1 MNHRKRR
8 AREASALTLLTAAAL
23 TAALLSAPE
32 SGAAQSADGTAGM
45 ARTLAKARTVTLVTG
60 DRVTLD
66 ATGQVT
72 GVRPAKG
79 REGTTFR
86 IARNADRTY
95 VVPRDAER
103 LLANGT
109 ADRRLFDVTQLVEW
123 GYDDA
128 ARPDLPL
135 IVTYAEGR
143 TLAPSALSAAGARVS
158 RDLPS
163 VNGDALKARKSEGAE
178 LWETLTGSGGT
189 ARARSAAADRVEKI
203 WLDGKVEAAL
213 DRSTAQIGAPE
224 AWAAGYDGT
233 GVKVAVLDTGVDGT
247 HPDLKGRIDAA
258 KNFSEAAD
266 TVDRVGHGT
275 HVASTVAGSG
285 AHSGGKYKGVAPGAR
300 LISGKVLD
308 DSGDGEE
315 SGVIAGAQWA
325 VAQGAKVIN
334 LSLGGP
340 DSPGDDPL
348 EQAVDE
354 LSASSGALFVI
365 AAGNEGPAAGT
376 VGSPGSAAAALTVGA
391 VDRTDAMAEFS
402 SRGPTADG
410 SLKPDLTAPGVDI
423 VAAKAAEGTEG
434 APAAD
439 GYVSM
444 SGTSMATPHVAGAA
458 AILAQRH
465 PDWTGERIKA
475 ALTASAEPTPGVSAF
490 AQGTGRTDLT
500 RALDQQLT
508 TTPSALGFPAQ
519 QWPHTDDQPA
529 TKAVTYRNDGDRP
542 LTLDLT
548 TEAYGEDG
556 KPAAEGMFEVSPK
569 QLTVPAGATATAQ
582 VTADSGA
589 GTADGH
595 FGGALTATDGAG
607 TTVRTGI
614 GVQREVES
622 YDLTVKHLDLKGKPA
637 IRSETGVQGLDNQ
650 IWQDYSDDR
659 DGEFTIRLPKGR
671 YSLEG
676 RIDTGVNP
684 GAESG
689 ELALLL
695 NPKFSLT
702 RDTTLVMDARKAKP
716 IRITVPDSR
725 AKHTDATLNY
735 GFDIDQNLSTS
746 TYLMGSFGRLR
757 VGQFGARLPAGEAF
771 AQYNGTWTHGTTHY
785 RPVWNRTGDLSGF
798 TANVKRA
805 QLAKVT
811 IPVGTPVKGKSAGLV
826 AAPLTPGG
834 SSFDFFPDTDPSLP
848 ATFTD
853 YVLPG
858 VKWRYGVTQN
868 GGKDADGEPVWD
880 AGQWTAKPR
889 SYSAGKQY
897 TERFNTGVFG
907 PHFTGPLTNGE
918 DRPGAVRVGDTLL
931 AYLPLFS
938 DGAGHVGDSRY
949 SRARSTLYADGTRV
963 FDLNT
968 PLNGDRYELPAA
980 KHRFRLTTDVSRP
993 TSLSPVSTRVTAEW
1007 TFTSAHVTGVG
1018 QRLPLS
1024 VVRFT
1029 PRLSMA
1035 STAKAGTRFSV
1046 SFTVEGA
1053 ATARTARK
1061 PAFSVSYDDGR
1072 TWHPAKVAD
1081 GKRLDLRH
1089 PAKAGTVSL
1098 RVTLTDADGNTLK
1111 QTIHRAYR
1119 TIK

>member
-8 AREASALTLLTAAAL
+8 ASEASALAALVVAAL
-23 TAALLSAPE
+23 TSALLGAPE
-32 SGAAQSADGTAGM
+32 SGAAQFDSGTAGT
-45 ARTLAKARTVTLVTG
+45 ARALGKARTVTLVTG

-66 ATGQVT
+66 ATGHVT
-72 GVRPAKG
+72 GVRAGKG

-86 IARNADRTY
+86 IARSADGTY

-135 IVTYAEGR
+135 IVTYAKGR
-143 TLAPSALSAAGARVS
+143 TLAPSALSAAGARVG

-163 VNGDALKARKSEGAE
+163 VNGDALKARKSEGAD

-189 ARARSAAADRVEKI
+189 ARERSAAADRVEKI

-213 DRSTAQIGAPE
+213 DRSTAQIGAPG
-224 AWAAGYDGT
+224 ARAAGYDGT

-258 KNFSEAAD
+258 KNFSAAAD

-308 DSGDGEE
+308 DGGSGEE
-315 SGVIAGAQWA
+315 SAVIAGAQWA
-325 VAQGAKVIN
+325 VAQGAEVVN

-340 DSPGDDPL
+340 DSPGDDPV
-348 EQAVDE
+348 EQAVNE

-365 AAGNEGPAAGT
+365 AAGNEGPSAGT

-391 VDRTDAMAEFS
+391 VDRADAMAEFS

-434 APAAD
+434 DPAAD

-465 PDWTGERIKA
+465 PDWTGERLKA
-475 ALTASAEPTPGVSAF
+475 ALTASAKPTFGVSAF

-500 RALDQQLT
+500 RALGQQLT
-508 TTPSALGFPAQ
+508 TSPATLGFPTQ
-519 QWPHTDDQPA
+519 QWPHTDDQPV
-529 TKAVTYRNDGDRP
+529 TKTVTYRNDGDRP
-542 LTLDLT
+542 RTLDLA
-548 TEAYGEDG
+548 TEVYGEDG

-569 QLTVPAGATATAQ
+569 RLTVPAGGTATAQ
-582 VTADSGA
+582 VTADGGA
-589 GTADGH
+589 GTADGA
-595 FGGALTATDGAG
+595 FGGSVIATDGAG
-607 TTVRTGI
+607 ITVRTGV
-614 GVQREVES
+614 GVQREAES
-622 YDLTVKHLDLKGKPA
+622 YDLTVRHLDLKGKPA
-637 IRSETGVQGLDNQ
+637 GRSETGVQGLDNE
-650 IWQDYSDDR
+650 IWNDYSDDT
-659 DGEFTIRLPKGR
+659 DGEFTVRLPRGR

-676 RIDTGVNP
+676 RIETGATP
-684 GAESG
+684 DAGG
-689 ELALLL
+689 LALLL

-702 RDTTLVMDARKAKP
+702 RDTTVVMDARKAEP
-716 IRITVPDSR
+716 VRITVPDAK

-735 GFDIDQNLSTS
+735 GFDIDGNQSVT
-746 TYLMGSFGRLR
+746 TYEVGSFGKLR
-757 VGQFGARLPAGEAF
+757 VGQLGARLPAREAF
-771 AQYNGTWTHGTTHY
+771 AQYNGTWTRGSTSY
-785 RPVWNRTGDLSGF
+785 RPAMNRTGDLAGF
-798 TANVKRA
+798 TANLKRS
-805 QLAKVT
+805 QFAKVT
-811 IPVGTPVKGKSAGLV
+811 IPVGEPAKDKEGSLV

-834 SSFDFFPDTDPSLP
+834 GFWADFNPTEFSLP
-848 ATFTD
+848 ATLTD

-858 VKWRYGVTQN
+858 VRWQYSVWQTSGT
-868 GGKDADGEPVWD
+868 DADGETVHD
-880 AGQWTAKPR
+880 AGQWTVNPR
-889 SYSAGKQY
+889 AYSAGKQY

-907 PHFTGPLTNGE
+907 PHLTGPLTGNE
-918 DRPGAVRVGDTLL
+918 DRPGAVRVGDTLT

-949 SRARSTLYADGTRV
+949 SKARSTLYAGGTKI
-963 FDLNT
+963 FAANTDLA
-968 PLNGDRYELPAA
+968 GVSYELPAA
-980 KHRFRLTTDVSRP
+980 KRTYRLTTDVSRP
-993 TSLSPVSTRVTAEW
+993 ASLSSVSTRVTAEW
-1007 TFTSAHVTGVG
+1007 TFTSAHVTGAER
-1018 QRLPLS
+1018 RLPLS

-1029 PRLSMA
+1029 PRLSTE

-1046 SFTVEGA
+1046 PFTVEGA

-1061 PAFSVSYDDGR
+1061 LAFSVSYDDGR
-1072 TWHPAKVAD
+1072 TWHPAKAVD

-1098 RVTLTDADGNTLK
+1098 RVTLTDAAGNTLK

-1119 TIK
+1119 AVK

>member
-1 MNHRKRR
+1 M
-8 AREASALTLLTAAAL
+8 LVAAAL
-23 TAALLSAPE
+23 TAALLGAPE
-32 SGAAQSADGTAGM
+32 SGAAQSAGGMPGTAG
-45 ARTLAKARTVTLVTG
+45 ALGKTRTVTLVTG

-72 GVRPAKG
+72 GVLPGKG
-79 REGTTFR
+79 REGTAFR
-86 IARNADRTY
+86 IARSADRTY

-109 ADRRLFDVTQLVEW
+109 ADRRLFDVTQLVKW

-135 IVTYAEGR
+135 IVTYAKGR
-143 TLAPSALSAAGARVS
+143 TLAPSTLSAAGARVS

-163 VNGDALKARKSEGAE
+163 VNGDALKARKSEGAD

-189 ARARSAAADRVEKI
+189 ARERSAAADRVEKI

-213 DRSTAQIGAPE
+213 DRSTAQVGAPE

-285 AHSGGKYKGVAPGAR
+285 AHSGGKHKGVAPGAR

-308 DSGDGEE
+308 DGGYGEE

-325 VAQGAKVIN
+325 VAQGAEVVN

-365 AAGNEGPAAGT
+365 AAGNDGPAAGT

-391 VDRTDAMAEFS
+391 VDRTDAMADFS

-434 APAAD
+434 DPAAD

-475 ALTASAEPTPGVSAF
+475 ALTASAKPTAGVSAF

-508 TTPSALGFPAQ
+508 TNPATLGFPAQ

-529 TKAVTYRNDGDRP
+529 TKTVTYRNDGDRP
-542 LTLDLT
+542 LTLDLS

-569 QLTVPAGATATAQ
+569 QVTVPAGATATAQ

-589 GTADGH
+589 STADGS

-614 GVQREVES
+614 GVHREVES
-622 YDLTVKHLDLKGKPA
+622 YDLTVKHLDLQGKPA
-637 IRSETGVQGLDNQ
+637 RRSETGVQGLDNQ
-650 IWQDYSDDR
+650 IWNDYADDT
-659 DGEFTIRLPKGR
+659 DGEFTVRLPKGR

-676 RIDTGVNP
+676 RIDTGATP
-684 GAESG
+684 GAGS
-689 ELALLL
+689 LALLL

-716 IRITVPDSR
+716 VRITVPDSR
-725 AKHTDATLNY
+725 AKHTDATFNF
-735 GFDIDQNLSTS
+735 GFDIDGNRSVS
-746 TYLMGSFGRLR
+746 SYMGSFAKLR
-757 VGQFGARLPAGEAF
+757 VGQFGARLPASEAF
-771 AQYNGTWTHGTTHY
+771 AQYNGTWTHGSTSY
-785 RPVWNRTGDLSGF
+785 RPAVNRTGDLSGF
-798 TANVKRA
+798 TANLKRA
-805 QLAKVT
+805 QFAKVT
-811 IPVGTPVKGKSAGLV
+811 IAAGETAKGKTGALV
-826 AAPLTPGG
+826 AAPILPGG
-834 SSFDFFPDTDPSLP
+834 FWADFYPNEFSLP
-848 ATFTD
+848 ATLTG

-858 VKWRYGVTQN
+858 VKWRYSVSQDGA
-868 GGKDADGEPVWD
+868 KDAEGDPVWD
-880 AGQWTAKPR
+880 AAQWTAQPR

-907 PHFTGPLTNGE
+907 PHLTGPLTGGE
-918 DRPGAVRVGDTLL
+918 DRPGAVRVGDTFL

-949 SRARSTLYADGTRV
+949 SEAKSTLYAGGTKV
-963 FDLNT
+963 FAVDTDLA
-968 PLNGDRYELPAA
+968 GVSYELPAA
-980 KHRFRLTTDVSRP
+980 KRTYRLTTDVSRP
-993 TSLSPVSTRVTAEW
+993 TTLSSVSTRVTAEW

-1029 PRLSMA
+1029 PRLSTE

-1046 SFTVEGA
+1046 PFTVEGA

-1061 PAFSVSYDDGR
+1061 LAFSVSYDDGR
-1072 TWHPAKVAD
+1072 TWHPAKAVD

-1089 PAKAGTVSL
+1089 PAKAGAVSL
-1098 RVTLTDADGNTLK
+1098 RVTLTDAAGNTLK

-1119 TIK
+1119 TVK

>member
-1 MNHRKRR
+1 LNHRKRR
-8 AREASALTLLTAAAL
+8 ASEASALALLTAAAL
-23 TAALLSAPE
+23 TATLLSAPGSQAAPTD
-32 SGAAQSADGTAGM
+32 SGAADAPGA
-45 ARTLAKARTVTLVTG
+45 ARTVTLVTG

-66 ATGQVT
+66 AAGQVT
-72 GVRPAKG
+72 GVRAAKG
-79 REGTTFR
+79 REGTAFR
-86 IARNADRTY
+86 IARDADRTF
-95 VVPRDAER
+95 VVPRDAEP

-109 ADRRLFDVTQLVEW
+109 VDRRLFDVTQLVTW

-135 IVTYAEGR
+135 IVTYAKGR

-163 VNGDALKARKSEGAE
+163 VDGDALKARKSEGAE
-178 LWETLTGSGGT
+178 LWQTLTGSGGT
-189 ARARSAAADRVEKI
+189 ARERSAAGRVERI

-213 DRSTAQIGAPE
+213 DRSTAQIGAPA
-224 AWAAGYDGT
+224 AWAAGYDGK

-247 HPDLKGRIDAA
+247 HPDLRGRVDAA
-258 KNFSEAAD
+258 KNFSGAAD

-300 LISGKVLD
+300 LLSGKVLD

-325 VAQGAKVIN
+325 VAQGAKVVN

-348 EQAVDE
+348 EQAVNA

-391 VDRTDAMAEFS
+391 VDRTDAMADFS

-410 SLKPDLTAPGVDI
+410 ALKPDLTAPGVDI

-434 APAAD
+434 DPAAD

-458 AILAQRH
+458 AILVQRH

-475 ALTASAEPTPGVSAF
+475 ALTASAKPTPGVSAF
-490 AQGTGRTDLT
+490 AQGTGRTDVA
-500 RALDQQLT
+500 RALDQRLT
-508 TTPSALGFPAQ
+508 TTPATLGFPAQ
-519 QWPHTDDQPA
+519 QWPHTDDRPA
-529 TKAVTYRNDGDRP
+529 TKTVTYRNDGDRP

-548 TEAYGEDG
+548 AEAYGADG

-569 QLTVPAGATATAQ
+569 RLTVPAGGTATAQ
-582 VTADSGA
+582 VTADSRA
-589 GTADGH
+589 GTADGS
-595 FGGALTATDGAG
+595 FGGAVTATDGAG
-607 TTVRTGI
+607 TSVRTGI
-614 GVQREVES
+614 GVHREVES
-622 YDLTVKHLDLKGKPA
+622 YELTVKHLDLGGRRA
-637 IRSETGVQGLDNQ
+637 VRSQTGVQGLDND

-659 DGEFTIRLPKGR
+659 DGEFTVRLPRGR

-676 RIDTGVNP
+676 RIDTGANP
-684 GAESG
+684 DSG
-689 ELALLL
+689 GLALLL

-716 IRITVPDSR
+716 IRITVPDSH

-735 GFDIDQNLSTS
+735 GFDIGGNHSIT
-746 TYLMGSFGRLR
+746 TYDMGSFGKLR

-798 TANVKRA
+798 TANLKRG
-805 QLAKVT
+805 QFAKIALT
-811 IPVGTPVKGKSAGLV
+811 AGTPVKGKSATLV
-826 AAPLTPGG
+826 AAPITPLG
-834 SSFDFFPDTDPSLP
+834 SWFDFYPDTRPLP
-848 ATFTD
+848 GTFTD

-858 VKWRYGVTQN
+858 VKWRYDVSQK
-868 GGKDADGEPVWD
+868 GGRDADGDPVWD
-880 AGQWTAKPR
+880 AGQWIAEPR
-889 SYSAGKQY
+889 SYSAGRQY

-907 PHFTGPLTNGE
+907 PHLTGPLTQGK
-918 DRPGAVRVGDTLL
+918 DRPGAVRFGDTLL

-949 SRARSTLYADGTRV
+949 SRARSTLYAGREKV
-963 FDLNT
+963 FATDTDLA
-968 PLNGDRYELPAA
+968 GVSYQLPAA
-980 KHRFRLTTDVSRP
+980 ERAFRLTTDVSRP
-993 TSLSPVSTRVTAEW
+993 ATLSPVSNRITAEW
-1007 TFTSAHVTGVG
+1007 TFTSGHVTGVG

-1029 PRLSMA
+1029 PRLSA
-1035 STAKAGTRFSV
+1035 ATTAKAGTRFPV
-1046 SFTVEGA
+1046 PFTVEGA
-1053 ATARTARK
+1053 ATARTVRK
-1061 PAFSVSYDDGR
+1061 LAFSVSYDDGR
-1072 TWHPAKVAD
+1072 SWHPARAVD

-1089 PAKAGTVSL
+1089 PDRPGFVSL
-1098 RVTLTDADGNTLK
+1098 RVTLTDKAGNTLK

-1119 TIK
+1119 TT

>member
-8 AREASALTLLTAAAL
+8 ASEASALAALVAAAL
-23 TAALLSAPE
+23 TAALLGAPE
-32 SGAAQSADGTAGM
+32 SGAAQSAGGTAGT
-45 ARTLAKARTVTLVTG
+45 AGALGKARTVTLVTG

-72 GVRPAKG
+72 GVRPGKG
-79 REGTTFR
+79 REGTAFR
-86 IARNADRTY
+86 IARSADRTY

-109 ADRRLFDVTQLVEW
+109 ADRRLFDVTQLVKW

-135 IVTYAEGR
+135 IVTYAKGR
-143 TLAPSALSAAGARVS
+143 TLAPSTLSAAGARVS

-163 VNGDALKARKSEGAE
+163 VNGDALKARKSEGAD

-189 ARARSAAADRVEKI
+189 ARERSAAADRVEKI

-308 DSGDGEE
+308 DEGVGEE

-325 VAQGAKVIN
+325 VAQGAEVVN

-365 AAGNEGPAAGT
+365 AAGNDGPAAGT

-391 VDRTDAMAEFS
+391 VDRTDAMADFS

-434 APAAD
+434 DPAAD

-475 ALTASAEPTPGVSAF
+475 ALTASAKPTAGVSAF

-500 RALDQQLT
+500 RALGQQLT
-508 TTPSALGFPAQ
+508 TNPATLGFPAQ

-529 TKAVTYRNDGDRP
+529 TKTVTYRNDGDRP
-542 LTLDLT
+542 LTLDLS

-589 GTADGH
+589 GTADGS

-614 GVQREVES
+614 GVHREVES
-622 YDLTVKHLDLKGKPA
+622 YDLTVKHLDLQGKPA
-637 IRSETGVQGLDNQ
+637 RRSETGVQGLDNEIGQ
-650 IWQDYSDDR
+650 AYSDDT
-659 DGEFTIRLPKGR
+659 DGEFTVRLPKGR

-676 RIDTGVNP
+676 RIDTGATPDADSN
-684 GAESG
+684 

-702 RDTTLVMDARKAKP
+702 RDTTLVMDAREAKP
-716 IRITVPDSR
+716 VRITVPDSR

-735 GFDIDQNLSTS
+735 GFDLGGDRYTS
-746 TYLMGSFGRLR
+746 TYTMGDFGRLR

-771 AQYNGTWTHGTTHY
+771 AQYNGTWTHGSTHY
-785 RPVWNRTGDLSGF
+785 RPTWNRTGDLSGF
-798 TANVKRA
+798 TANLKRG
-805 QLAKVT
+805 QFAKVT
-811 IPVGTPVKGKSAGLV
+811 FAAGAPARGKTATFV
-826 AAPLTPGG
+826 AAPMTPVG
-834 SSFDFFPDTDPSLP
+834 SSVDLNPDTRSLP
-848 ATFTD
+848 GAFTE

-858 VKWRYGVTQN
+858 LRWRYSVAQV
-868 GGKDADGEPVWD
+868 GGKDADGEPVWE
-880 AGQWTAKPR
+880 ARQWVAKPR
-889 SYSAGKQY
+889 SYSAGRQY

-907 PHFTGPLTNGE
+907 PHLTGPLTDGA
-918 DRPGAVRVGDTLL
+918 DRPGAVRVGDTFL

-938 DGAGHVGDSRY
+938 DGAGHIGDSPY
-949 SRARSTLYADGTRV
+949 SRARSTLYAGGTRV
-963 FDLNT
+963 FAVDT
-968 PLNGDRYELPAA
+968 PLTGVSYELPAA
-980 KHRFRLTTDVSRP
+980 KRSFRLTTDVSRP
-993 TSLSPVSTRVTAEW
+993 TTLSSVSTRVTAEW
-1007 TFTSAHVTGVG
+1007 TFTSAHVTGVE

-1029 PRLSMA
+1029 PRLSTE

-1046 SFTVEGA
+1046 PFTVEGA

-1061 PAFSVSYDDGR
+1061 LAFSVSYDDGR
-1072 TWHPAKVAD
+1072 TWHPAKAVD

-1089 PAKAGTVSL
+1089 PAKAGAVSL
-1098 RVTLTDADGNTLK
+1098 RVTLTDAAGNTLK

-1119 TIK
+1119 TVK

>member
-8 AREASALTLLTAAAL
+8 AGEASALAVLAAAAL
-23 TAALLSAPE
+23 TAALLAAPE
-32 SGAAQSADGTAGM
+32 SGAAQSDSGTAGM
-45 ARTLAKARTVTLVTG
+45 AGVTGKARTVTLVTG

-72 GVRPAKG
+72 GVRPGKG
-79 REGTTFR
+79 REGTAFR
-86 IARNADRTY
+86 IARDADRTY
-95 VVPRDAER
+95 VVPRDAEG

-135 IVTYAEGR
+135 IVTYAKGR

-213 DRSTAQIGAPE
+213 DKSTAQIGAPE
-224 AWAAGYDGT
+224 AWAAGYDGK
-233 GVKVAVLDTGVDGT
+233 GVKVAVLDTGVDDT
-247 HPDLKGRIDAA
+247 HPDLKDRVDAA

-308 DSGDGEE
+308 DSGSGEE
-315 SGVIAGAQWA
+315 SGLIAGAQWA

-365 AAGNEGPAAGT
+365 AAGNEGPDAGT

-391 VDRTDAMAEFS
+391 VDRTDAMADFS

-434 APAAD
+434 DPAAD

-475 ALTASAEPTPGVSAF
+475 ALTASAKPTAGVSAF
-490 AQGTGRTDLT
+490 AQGTGRTDIP
-500 RALDQQLT
+500 RALDQELT
-508 TTPSALGFPAQ
+508 TSPATLGFPAQ
-519 QWPHTDDQPA
+519 QWPHTDDQPVA
-529 TKAVTYRNDGDRP
+529 KTVTYRNDGDRP
-542 LTLDLT
+542 LTLDLA

-589 GTADGH
+589 GTADGS
-595 FGGALTATDGAG
+595 FGGAVTATDGAG

-614 GVQREVES
+614 GVHREVES
-622 YDLTVKHLDLKGKPA
+622 YDLTVRHLDLKGKPA
-637 IRSETGVQGLDNQ
+637 ARSQTGVQGLDNQ

-676 RIDTGVNP
+676 RIDTGATP
-684 GAESG
+684 DAGSG

-725 AKHTDATLNY
+725 AKHTDGTFNY
-735 GFDIDQNLSTS
+735 GFDIDGNQSIS
-746 TYLMGSFGRLR
+746 TYMGSFGSLR

-771 AQYNGTWTHGTTHY
+771 AQYNGTWTHGSTSY

-798 TANVKRA
+798 TADPKRA
-805 QLAKVT
+805 QFAKVT
-811 IPVGTPVKGKSAGLV
+811 IPVGTPAKGKSAALT

-834 SSFDFFPDTDPSLP
+834 SWFDFYQESRSLP
-848 ATFTD
+848 GGYTD

-858 VKWRYGVTQN
+858 VKWRYSVSQE
-868 GGKDADGEPVWD
+868 GGKDAEGEPVWD

-907 PHFTGPLTNGE
+907 PHLTGPLTDGE

-938 DGAGHVGDSRY
+938 DGAGHVGESRY
-949 SRARSTLYADGTRV
+949 SRARSTLYAGGTRV
-963 FDLNT
+963 FAVDT
-968 PLNGDRYELPAA
+968 PLTGSYELPAA
-980 KHRFRLTTDVSRP
+980 KRSFRLTTDVSRP
-993 TSLSPVSTRVTAEW
+993 TTLSSVSTRVTAEW
-1007 TFTSAHVTGVG
+1007 TFTSGHVAGVG

-1029 PRLSMA
+1029 PRLSTE

-1046 SFTVEGA
+1046 PFTVEGA

-1061 PAFSVSYDDGR
+1061 LAFSVSYDDGR
-1072 TWHPAKVAD
+1072 TWHPAKAVD

-1098 RVTLTDADGNTLK
+1098 RVTLTDAAGNTLK
-1111 QTIHRAYR
+1111 QTVHRAYR
-1119 TIK
+1119 TVK

>member
-8 AREASALTLLTAAAL
+8 TGEASALALFTVTAL
-23 TAALLSAPE
+23 TVTLIGAPGSEAAPTDS
-32 SGAAQSADGTAGM
+32 GTAG
-45 ARTLAKARTVTLVTG
+45 ATGKAKTVTLVTG

-72 GVRPAKG
+72 GVRAGKG
-79 REGTTFR
+79 REGVTFR
-86 IARNADRTY
+86 IARNGDRTY

-135 IVTYAEGR
+135 IVTYAKGR
-143 TLAPSALSAAGARVS
+143 ALAPSSLSAAGARVS
-158 RDLPS
+158 RNLPS
-163 VNGDALKARKSEGAE
+163 VDGDALKARKSEGAA
-178 LWETLTGSGGT
+178 LWETLTGSGGS

-213 DRSTAQIGAPE
+213 DTSTAQIGAPE
-224 AWAAGYDGT
+224 AWAAGYDGK

-247 HPDLKGRIDAA
+247 HPDLRGRIDAA

-308 DSGDGEE
+308 DSGSGEE
-315 SGVIAGAQWA
+315 SGIIAGAQWA

-348 EQAVDE
+348 EQAVNE

-423 VAAKAAEGTEG
+423 VAAKAAEGTDG
-434 APAAD
+434 DPAAD

-475 ALTASAEPTPGVSAF
+475 ALTASAKPTAGVSAF
-490 AQGTGRTDLT
+490 AQGTGRTDIP

-508 TTPSALGFPAQ
+508 TTPATVGFPAQ
-519 QWPHTDDQPA
+519 QWPHTDDRPV
-529 TKAVTYRNDGDRP
+529 TKTVTYRNDGDRP

-556 KPAAEGMFEVSPK
+556 KPAAEGMFEVSAK
-569 QLTVPAGATATAQ
+569 QLTVPAGGTATAQ
-582 VTADSGA
+582 VTGDSSA
-589 GTADGH
+589 GTADGS
-595 FGGALTATDGAG
+595 FGGALVATDGAG

-614 GVQREVES
+614 GVHREIES
-622 YDLTVKHLDLKGKPA
+622 YNLTVKHLDLRGKPA
-637 IRSETGVQGLDNQ
+637 GRSETGVQGLDNN
-650 IWQDYSDDR
+650 IWQDYSDDT
-659 DGEFTIRLPKGR
+659 DGEFTVRLPRGR

-676 RIDTGVNP
+676 RIDTGGDP
-684 GAESG
+684 DAG

-695 NPKFSLT
+695 NPKFALT
-702 RDTTLVMDARKAKP
+702 RDTTLVMDARRAKP
-716 IRITVPDSR
+716 VRITVPDSAAR
-725 AKHTDATLNY
+725 RTDATLNV
-735 GFDIDQNLSTS
+735 GIDIGTTRSVS
-746 TYLMGSFGRLR
+746 TYDMGTFRDLR
-757 VGQFGARLPAGEAF
+757 VGQLGGRVPASEAF
-771 AQYNGTWTHGTTHY
+771 AQYNGTWTHGATHY
-785 RPVWNRTGDLSGF
+785 RPAWNRTGDLSGF
-798 TANVKRA
+798 TANLKRERF
-805 QLAKVT
+805 AKVT
-811 IPVGTPVKGKSAGLV
+811 IAAGTPVKGKTATLV
-826 AAPLTPGG
+826 AAPITPGDG
-834 SSFDFFPDTDPSLP
+834 FWLDFNPDSRSLP
-848 ATFTD
+848 GAFTD

-858 VKWRYGVTQN
+858 VKWRYSVSQY
-868 GGKDADGEPVWD
+868 GGKDADGEPMWD
-880 AGQWTAKPR
+880 ASQWTAEPR

-897 TERFNTGVFG
+897 NLRFNTGVFG
-907 PHFTGPLTNGE
+907 PHLTGPLTNGK
-918 DRPGAVRVGDTLL
+918 DRPGAVRFGDTLM

-949 SRARSTLYADGTRV
+949 SHARSTLYAGGEKIFAENT
-963 FDLNT
+963 DLA
-968 PLNGDRYELPAA
+968 GVSSELPAA
-980 KHRFRLTTDVSRP
+980 KRAFRLTTDVSRP
-993 TSLSPVSTRVTAEW
+993 SSLSPVSTRVTAEW

-1029 PRLSMA
+1029 PRLSTA

-1046 SFTVEGA
+1046 PFTVEGA

-1061 PAFSVSYDDGR
+1061 LAFSVSYDDGR
-1072 TWHPAKVAD
+1072 TWHPAKAIA
-1081 GKRLDLRH
+1081 GKRVDLH
-1089 PAKAGTVSL
+1089 QPAKAGTVSL
-1098 RVTLTDADGNTLK
+1098 RVSLTDASGNTLK
-1111 QTIHRAYR
+1111 QTIYRAYR
-1119 TIK
+1119 TVK

>member
-1 MNHRKRR
+1 MNHRKNRKRR
-8 AREASALTLLTAAAL
+8 ASEASALALLTAAAL
-23 TAALLSAPE
+23 TTTLLSAPGSQAAPTD
-32 SGAAQSADGTAGM
+32 SGAADAPGA
-45 ARTLAKARTVTLVTG
+45 ARTVTLVTG

-66 ATGQVT
+66 AAGQVT
-72 GVRPAKG
+72 GVRAAKG
-79 REGTTFR
+79 REGTAFR
-86 IARNADRTY
+86 IARDADRTF
-95 VVPRDAER
+95 VVPRDAEP
-103 LLANGT
+103 LVANGT
-109 ADRRLFDVTQLVEW
+109 VDRRLFDVTQLVTW

-135 IVTYAEGR
+135 IVTYAKGR
-143 TLAPSALSAAGARVS
+143 TLTRSALSAAGARVS

-163 VNGDALKARKSEGAE
+163 VDGDALKARKSEGAE
-178 LWETLTGSGGT
+178 LWQTLTGSGGT
-189 ARARSAAADRVEKI
+189 AWEKSAAAGRVEKI

-213 DRSTAQIGAPE
+213 DRSTAQIGAPA
-224 AWAAGYDGT
+224 AWAAGYDGK

-247 HPDLKGRIDAA
+247 HPDLRGRIDAA
-258 KNFSEAAD
+258 KNFSAAAD

-300 LISGKVLD
+300 LLSGKVLD
-308 DSGDGEE
+308 DTGGGEE

-325 VAQGAKVIN
+325 VAQGAKVVN

-340 DSPGDDPL
+340 DSPGDDPV
-348 EQAVDE
+348 EQAVNH

-391 VDRTDAMAEFS
+391 VDRADAMADFS
-402 SRGPTADG
+402 SRGPTVDG
-410 SLKPDLTAPGVDI
+410 ALKPDLTAPGVDI
-423 VAAKAAEGTEG
+423 VAAKAAQGTEG
-434 APAAD
+434 DPAAD

-458 AILAQRH
+458 AILVQRH

-475 ALTASAEPTPGVSAF
+475 ALTASAKPTPGVSAF
-490 AQGTGRTDLT
+490 AQGTGRTDVA
-500 RALDQQLT
+500 RALDQRLT
-508 TTPSALGFPAQ
+508 TTPAVLGFPTQ
-519 QWPHTDDQPA
+519 QWPHTDDRPT
-529 TKAVTYRNDGDRP
+529 TKTVTYRNDGDRP

-569 QLTVPAGATATAQ
+569 QLTVPAGGTATAQ
-582 VTADSGA
+582 VTADSRA
-589 GTADGH
+589 GTADGA
-595 FGGALTATDGAG
+595 FGGAVTATDGAG
-607 TTVRTGI
+607 TSVRTAV
-614 GVQREVES
+614 GVHREVES
-622 YDLTVKHLDLKGKPA
+622 YDLTVRHLDLRGRPA
-637 IRSETGVQGLDNQ
+637 TRSETGVQGLDTH

-659 DGEFTIRLPKGR
+659 DGEFTVRLPRGR

-676 RIDTGVNP
+676 RIDTGANP
-684 GAESG
+684 DAG

-716 IRITVPDSR
+716 IRITVPDSH

-735 GFDIDQNLSTS
+735 GFDIDGRQSVS
-746 TYLMGSFGRLR
+746 TYDMGSFGKLR

-771 AQYNGTWTHGTTHY
+771 AQYNGTWTHGSTHY

-798 TANVKRA
+798 TANLKRG
-805 QLAKVT
+805 QFAKIALT
-811 IPVGTPVKGKSAGLV
+811 AGTPVKGKSATLV
-826 AAPLTPGG
+826 AAPIIPGG
-834 SSFDFFPDTDPSLP
+834 SWFDFFPDTRSLP
-848 ATFTD
+848 GTFTD

-858 VKWRYGVTQN
+858 VKWRYDISQN
-868 GGKDADGEPVWD
+868 GGRDANGDLVWD
-880 AGQWTAKPR
+880 GGQWIAEPR
-889 SYSAGKQY
+889 SYSAGRQY

-907 PHFTGPLTNGE
+907 PHLTGPLTQGR
-918 DRPGAVRVGDTLL
+918 DRPGAVRFGDTFL

-938 DGAGHVGDSRY
+938 DGAGHVGNSRY
-949 SRARSTLYADGTRV
+949 SKARSTLYAGREKVFATDTDLDGV
-963 FDLNT
+963 S
-968 PLNGDRYELPAA
+968 YQLPAA
-980 KHRFRLTTDVSRP
+980 ERAFRLTTDVSRP
-993 TSLSPVSTRVTAEW
+993 ATVSPVSNRITAEW
-1007 TFTSAHVTGVG
+1007 TFTSGHVTGVG

-1029 PRLSMA
+1029 PRLSA
-1035 STAKAGTRFSV
+1035 ATTAKAGTRFPV
-1046 SFTVEGA
+1046 PFTIEGA
-1053 ATARTARK
+1053 ATARTVRK
-1061 PAFSVSYDDGR
+1061 LAFSVSYDDGR
-1072 TWHPAKVAD
+1072 SWHPARAVD

-1089 PAKAGTVSL
+1089 PDRAGYVSL
-1098 RVTLTDADGNTLK
+1098 RVALTDAAGNTLK

-1119 TIK
+1119 TT

>member
-8 AREASALTLLTAAAL
+8 ASAASALAVAAAL
-23 TAALLSAPE
+23 AAALLGTPE
-32 SGAAQSADGTAGM
+32 SGAAQLDSGTAGT
-45 ARTLAKARTVTLVTG
+45 AHALDKARTVTLVTG

-72 GVRPAKG
+72 RVRPGKG
-79 REGTTFR
+79 REGTAFR
-86 IARNADRTY
+86 IARSADRTY

-109 ADRRLFDVTQLVEW
+109 ADRRLFDVTQLVKW
-123 GYDDA
+123 RYDDA

-135 IVTYAEGR
+135 IVTYAKGR
-143 TLAPSALSAAGARVS
+143 TLAPSTLSAAGARVG

-163 VNGDALKARKSEGAE
+163 VNGDALKARKSKGAD

-189 ARARSAAADRVEKI
+189 ARERAAAADRVERI

-224 AWAAGYDGT
+224 AWATGYDGT

-258 KNFSEAAD
+258 KNFTEATD

-285 AHSGGKYKGVAPGAR
+285 AHSGGTYQGVAPGAR

-308 DSGDGEE
+308 DEGYGEE
-315 SGVIAGAQWA
+315 SGIIAGAQWA
-325 VAQGAKVIN
+325 IAQGAKVIN

-340 DSPGDDPL
+340 DTPGDDLL
-348 EQAVDE
+348 EQAVND
-354 LSASSGALFVI
+354 LSATSGALFVI

-391 VDRTDAMAEFS
+391 VDRADTMADFS

-465 PDWTGERIKA
+465 PDWTGERLKA
-475 ALTASAEPTPGVSAF
+475 ALTASAKPTPGVSAF
-490 AQGTGRTDLT
+490 AQGTGRTDIAH
-500 RALDQQLT
+500 ALDQRLT
-508 TTPSALGFPAQ
+508 TSPATLGFPTQ
-519 QWPHTDDQPA
+519 QWPHTDDRPV
-529 TKAVTYRNDGDRP
+529 TKTVTYRNDGDRP
-542 LTLDLT
+542 LILDLT
-548 TEAYGEDG
+548 TEVYGEDG
-556 KPAAEGMFEVSPK
+556 RPAAEGMLEVSPK
-569 QLTVPAGATATAQ
+569 RLTIPAGGTATAQ
-582 VTADSGA
+582 VTADSRA
-589 GTADGH
+589 GTADGG
-595 FGGALTATDGAG
+595 FGGSVTATDGAG
-607 TTVRTGI
+607 VTARTGV
-614 GVQREVES
+614 GLQREVES
-622 YDLTVKHLDLKGKPA
+622 YDLTVRHLDLRGKPA
-637 IRSETGVQGLDNQ
+637 GRSETGVQRLDSEIRN
-650 IWQDYSDDR
+650 DYSDDT
-659 DGEFTIRLPKGR
+659 DGEFTVRLPRGR

-676 RIDTGVNP
+676 RIDTGATP
-684 GAESG
+684 DAGG
-689 ELALLL
+689 LALLL

-702 RDTTLVMDARKAKP
+702 RDTTLVMDARQAEP
-716 IRITVPDSR
+716 VRITVPDAR
-725 AKHTDATLNY
+725 AKHTAATFTY
-735 GFDIDQNLSTS
+735 GFDIDRNRSFS
-746 TYLMGSFGRLR
+746 TYEMDSFGKLR
-757 VGQFGARLPAGEAF
+757 VGQFGARLPAREAF
-771 AQYNGTWTHGTTHY
+771 AQYNGVWTHGSTRY
-785 RPVWNRTGDLSGF
+785 RPAVNRTGDLTGF
-798 TANVKRA
+798 TANLKRS
-805 QLAKVT
+805 QFAKVT
-811 IPVGTPVKGKSAGLV
+811 LPVGEPAKDKKGSLV
-826 AAPLTPGG
+826 ATPLTPGG
-834 SSFDFFPDTDPSLP
+834 QFWDVLPPTEFSLP
-848 ATFTD
+848 TTLTD

-858 VKWRYGVTQN
+858 VRWRYSVEQMSGT
-868 GGKDADGEPVWD
+868 GADGDTVHD
-880 AGQWTAKPR
+880 AGQWTANPR
-889 SYSAGKQY
+889 AYSAGKQY

-907 PHFTGPLTNGE
+907 PHLTGPLTG
-918 DRPGAVRVGDTLL
+918 DKGRPGAVRVGDTFT

-949 SRARSTLYADGTRV
+949 RKARSTLYAGGTKI
-963 FDLNT
+963 FAANTDLT
-968 PLNGDRYELPAA
+968 DISYELPAA
-980 KHRFRLTTDVSRP
+980 QRTYRLTTDVSRP
-993 TSLSPVSTRVTAEW
+993 TALSSVSTRVAAEW
-1007 TFTSAHVTGVG
+1007 TFTSAHVTGAG

-1029 PRLSMA
+1029 PRLSSQ

-1046 SFTVEGA
+1046 PFTVEGA

-1061 PAFSVSYDDGR
+1061 LAFSVSYDDGR
-1072 TWHPAKVAD
+1072 TWQPAKAVD

-1098 RVTLTDADGNTLK
+1098 RATLTDAAGNTLK

-1119 TIK
+1119 IAK

>member
-1 MNHRKRR
+1 MNHRNRR
-8 AREASALTLLTAAAL
+8 AREASALALLTAAAL
-23 TAALLSAPE
+23 TAALLGAPGSQAAPTG
-32 SGAAQSADGTAGM
+32 SGTFGALG
-45 ARTLAKARTVTLVTG
+45 KARTVTLVTG

-66 ATGQVT
+66 ADGQVT
-72 GVRPAKG
+72 GVRAAKG

-86 IARNADRTY
+86 ISQDGERTY

-109 ADRRLFDVTQLVEW
+109 ADRRLFEVTQLVKW

-128 ARPDLPL
+128 TRPDLPL
-135 IVTYAEGR
+135 IVTYAKGQA
-143 TLAPSALSAAGARVS
+143 LAPSAFSAAGARVS

-163 VNGDALKARKSEGAE
+163 VNGDAVKARKADGAE
-178 LWETLTGSGGT
+178 LWETLTGGSGGNGT
-189 ARARSAAADRVEKI
+189 ARSAARVEKI

-224 AWAAGYDGT
+224 AWAAGYDGK

-247 HPDLKGRIDAA
+247 HPDLRGRIDAA
-258 KNFSEAAD
+258 RNFSESAD

-285 AHSGGKYKGVAPGAR
+285 AKSGGKYKGVAPGAR

-308 DSGDGEE
+308 DSGYGEE
-315 SGVIAGAQWA
+315 SGIIAGAQWA

-340 DSPGDDPL
+340 DGPGDDPL
-348 EQAVDE
+348 EQAVNE

-365 AAGNEGPAAGT
+365 AAGNDGPAAGT

-391 VDRTDAMAEFS
+391 VDRDDTMADFS

-410 SLKPDLTAPGVDI
+410 SLKPDITAPGVDI

-434 APAAD
+434 DPAAD

-465 PDWTGERIKA
+465 PDWTGERLKA
-475 ALTASAEPTPGVSAF
+475 ALTGSAKPTVGVSAF
-490 AQGTGRTDLT
+490 AQGTGRTDIV
-500 RALDQQLT
+500 RALDQRLS
-508 TTPSALGFPAQ
+508 TTPATVGFPAQ
-519 QWPHTDDQPA
+519 QWPHTDDKPV
-529 TKAVTYRNDGDRP
+529 TKDVTYRNDGDSP

-569 QLTVPAGATATAQ
+569 RLTVPAGGTATAQ
-582 VTADSGA
+582 VTADSSA
-589 GTADGH
+589 GTADGG
-595 FGGALTATDGAG
+595 FGGSVVATDGAG
-607 TTVRTGI
+607 TTVRTGV
-614 GVQREVES
+614 GLQREVES
-622 YDLTVKHLDLKGKPA
+622 YDLTVKHLGLDGKPTG
-637 IRSETGVQGLDNQ
+637 RSETGVQGLDNE
-650 IWQDYSDDR
+650 IWNDYADDT
-659 DGEFTIRLPKGR
+659 DGEFTVRLPRGR

-676 RIDTGVNP
+676 RIDTGANP
-684 GAESG
+684 DAG

-716 IRITVPDSR
+716 VRITVPD
-725 AKHTDATLNY
+725 AKARQTDATLNY
-735 GFDIDQNLSTS
+735 GFAIDRQRSVS
-746 TYLMGSFGRLR
+746 TYDLGSFAKLR
-757 VGQFGARLPAGEAF
+757 VGQFGARLPGNEAF
-771 AQYNGTWTHGTTHY
+771 AQYNGTWTHGSTNY
-785 RPVWNRTGDLSGF
+785 RPAMNRTGDLSGF
-798 TANVKRA
+798 TMNLKRS
-805 QLAKVT
+805 QFAKIG
-811 IPVGTPVKGKSAGLV
+811 IPAGASVKGKKGSLV
-826 AAPLTPGG
+826 AAPLVPGG
-834 SSFDFFPDTDPSLP
+834 GFWLDFHPTEFALP
-848 ATFTD
+848 ANLTE

-858 VKWRYGVTQN
+858 VQWRYSLWQTSGT
-868 GGKDADGEPVWD
+868 DADGETVYD
-880 AGQWTAKPR
+880 AGQWTANPR
-889 SYSAGKQY
+889 TYSAGRQY

-907 PHFTGPLTNGE
+907 PHLTGPLTGNE
-918 DRPGAVRVGDTLL
+918 DRPGAVRVGDTFM

-938 DGAGHVGDSRY
+938 DGAGHVGDSSH
-949 SRARSTLYADGTRV
+949 SRARSTLYAGGTKI
-963 FDLNT
+963 FATDTDLS
-968 PLNGDRYELPAA
+968 GVSYDLPAA
-980 KHRFRLTTDVSRP
+980 KRAYRLTTDVSRP
-993 TSLSPVSTRVTAEW
+993 TSLSSVSTRVAAEW

-1024 VVRFT
+1024 VVRFS
-1029 PRLSMA
+1029 PKLSAA

-1046 SFTVEGA
+1046 PFTVEGA
-1053 ATARTARK
+1053 ATASTARK
-1061 PAFSVSYDDGR
+1061 LAFSVSYDDGR
-1072 TWHPAKVAD
+1072 TWQPAKAVA
-1081 GKRLDLRH
+1081 GKHLDLRH

-1098 RVTLTDADGNTLK
+1098 RVTLTDKDGNTLK
-1111 QTIHRAYR
+1111 QTIQRAYR
-1119 TIK
+1119 IVK

>member
-8 AREASALTLLTAAAL
+8 TREASALALFTAAAL
-23 TAALLSAPE
+23 AATLLSAP
-32 SGAAQSADGTAGM
+32 GTQAAQPGNGTAG
-45 ARTLAKARTVTLVTG
+45 ALAKARTVTLVTG

-72 GVRPAKG
+72 GVRPGKG
-79 REGTTFR
+79 REGTAFR
-86 IARNADRTY
+86 IARDADRTY

-109 ADRRLFDVTQLVEW
+109 ADRRLFDVTQLVKW

-135 IVTYAEGR
+135 IVTYAKGR

-189 ARARSAAADRVEKI
+189 ARARAAAADRVEKI

-213 DRSTAQIGAPE
+213 DKSTAQIGAPE
-224 AWAAGYDGT
+224 AWAAGYDGK
-233 GVKVAVLDTGVDGT
+233 GVKVAVLDTGVDDT

-258 KNFSEAAD
+258 KNFSESAD

-308 DSGDGEE
+308 DEGSGQE
-315 SGVIAGAQWA
+315 SGLVAGAQWA

-365 AAGNEGPAAGT
+365 AAGNEGPDAGT

-423 VAAKAAEGTEG
+423 VAAKAAEGMDG
-434 APAAD
+434 DPAAD

-475 ALTASAEPTPGVSAF
+475 ALTASAKPSAGVSAF
-490 AQGTGRTDLT
+490 AQGTGRTDLP

-508 TTPSALGFPAQ
+508 TSPATLGFPAQ
-519 QWPHTDDQPA
+519 QWPHTDDQPS
-529 TKAVTYRNDGDRP
+529 TKTVTYRNDGDRP
-542 LTLDLT
+542 RTLDLT

-569 QLTVPAGATATAQ
+569 QLTVPAGGMATAQ
-582 VTADSGA
+582 VTADGGA
-589 GTADGH
+589 GTADGS

-614 GVQREVES
+614 GVHREVES

-637 IRSETGVQGLDNQ
+637 VRSETGVQGLDNQ
-650 IWQDYSDDR
+650 IWQDYSDDT
-659 DGEFTIRLPKGR
+659 DGEFTVRLPKGR

-676 RIDTGVNP
+676 RIDTGANP
-684 GAESG
+684 EDRSG

-725 AKHTDATLNY
+725 AKHTDGTFNY
-735 GFDIDQNLSTS
+735 GFDIDGNQSHS
-746 TYLMGSFGRLR
+746 TYMGSFDNLR
-757 VGQFGARLPAGEAF
+757 VGQFGARLPAGEAV
-771 AQYNGTWTHGTTHY
+771 AQYNGTWRHGSTSY

-798 TANVKRA
+798 TANLKRA
-805 QLAKVT
+805 RFAKVT
-811 IPVGTPVKGKSAGLV
+811 IPVGTPAKGKSASLV
-826 AAPLTPGG
+826 AAPLLPGG
-834 SSFDFFPDTDPSLP
+834 SWVDFYQETRSLP
-848 ATFTD
+848 GSFTD

-858 VKWRYGVTQN
+858 VKWRYAVSQE
-868 GGKDADGEPVWD
+868 GGKDAEGEPVWD
-880 AGQWTAKPR
+880 AGQWTAQPR

-907 PHFTGPLTNGE
+907 PHLTGSLTDGD
-918 DRPGAVRVGDTLL
+918 DRPGAVRIGDTFLV
-931 AYLPLFS
+931 YLPLFS

-949 SRARSTLYADGTRV
+949 SRARSTLYADGTRLV
-963 FDLNT
+963 SVNT
-968 PLNGDRYELPAA
+968 PLDGGSYELPAA
-980 KHRFRLTTDVSRP
+980 KRTFRLTTDVSRP
-993 TSLSPVSTRVTAEW
+993 TTLSPVSTRITAEW

-1029 PRLSMA
+1029 PRLSTE

-1046 SFTVEGA
+1046 PFTVEGA

-1061 PAFSVSYDDGR
+1061 LAFSVSYDDGR
-1072 TWHPAKVAD
+1072 TWHPAKTVD

-1089 PAKAGTVSL
+1089 PATAGAVSL
-1098 RVTLTDADGNTLK
+1098 RVTLTDAAGNTLK

-1119 TIK
+1119 TVK

>member
-1 MNHRKRR
+1 M
-8 AREASALTLLTAAAL
+8 LTAAAL
-23 TAALLSAPE
+23 TAALLAAPK
-32 SGAAQSADGTAGM
+32 SGAAQSDSGTAGT
-45 ARTLAKARTVTLVTG
+45 AGVTGKARTVTLVTG

-72 GVRPAKG
+72 GVRPGKG
-79 REGTTFR
+79 REGTAFR
-86 IARNADRTY
+86 IARDADRTY

-109 ADRRLFDVTQLVEW
+109 ADRRLFDVTQLVTW

-135 IVTYAEGR
+135 IVTYAKGR
-143 TLAPSALSAAGARVS
+143 ALAPSALSAVGARVS

-163 VNGDALKARKSEGAE
+163 VNGDALKARKAEGAE

-224 AWAAGYDGT
+224 ARAAGYDGK
-233 GVKVAVLDTGVDGT
+233 GVKVAVLDTGVDDT
-247 HPDLKGRIDAA
+247 HPDLKGRVDAA

-308 DSGDGEE
+308 DDGSGQE
-315 SGVIAGAQWA
+315 SGLIAGAQWA
-325 VAQGAKVIN
+325 VEQGAKVIN

-391 VDRTDAMAEFS
+391 VDRTDAMADFS

-434 APAAD
+434 DPAAD

-475 ALTASAEPTPGVSAF
+475 ALTASAKPTAGVSAF
-490 AQGTGRTDLT
+490 AQGTGRTDLP

-508 TTPSALGFPAQ
+508 TAPATLGFPAQ

-529 TKAVTYRNDGDRP
+529 TKTVTYRNDGDRP
-542 LTLDLT
+542 LTLDLS

-589 GTADGH
+589 GTADGS

-614 GVQREVES
+614 GVHREVES
-622 YDLTVKHLDLKGKPA
+622 YDLTVRHLDLKGKPA
-637 IRSETGVQGLDNQ
+637 ARSQTGVQGLDNQ

-676 RIDTGVNP
+676 RIDTGATP
-684 GAESG
+684 DAGSG

-725 AKHTDATLNY
+725 AKHTDGTFNY
-735 GFDIDQNLSTS
+735 GFDIDGNQSIS
-746 TYLMGSFGRLR
+746 TYMGSFGSLR
-757 VGQFGARLPAGEAF
+757 VGQFGARLPTGEAF
-771 AQYNGTWTHGTTHY
+771 AQYNGTWTHGSTSY

-798 TANVKRA
+798 TANPKRA
-805 QLAKVT
+805 QFAKVT
-811 IPVGTPVKGKSAGLV
+811 IPVGTPAKGKSAALT

-834 SSFDFFPDTDPSLP
+834 SWFDFHQETRSLP
-848 ATFTD
+848 GGFTD

-858 VKWRYGVTQN
+858 VKWRYSVSQEDGTDGV
-868 GGKDADGEPVWD
+868 GDPVWD

-889 SYSAGKQY
+889 SYRAGKQY
-897 TERFNTGVFG
+897 TQRFNTGVFG
-907 PHFTGPLTNGE
+907 PHLTGPLTDGE

-938 DGAGHVGDSRY
+938 DGAGHVGESRY
-949 SRARSTLYADGTRV
+949 SRARSTLYAGGTRV
-963 FDLNT
+963 FAVDT
-968 PLNGDRYELPAA
+968 PLTGSYELPAA
-980 KHRFRLTTDVSRP
+980 KRSFRLTTDVSRP
-993 TSLSPVSTRVTAEW
+993 TTLSSVSTRVTAEW

-1029 PRLSMA
+1029 PRLSTE

-1046 SFTVEGA
+1046 PFTVEGA

-1061 PAFSVSYDDGR
+1061 LAFSVSYDDGR
-1072 TWHPAKVAD
+1072 TWHPAKAVD

-1098 RVTLTDADGNTLK
+1098 RVTLTDAAGNTLK

-1119 TIK
+1119 TVK

>member
-8 AREASALTLLTAAAL
+8 AGEASALALFTATAVAATLLGAPGTQAAQTGNGSGSRTA
-23 TAALLSAPE
+23 
-32 SGAAQSADGTAGM
+32 GAAGN
-45 ARTLAKARTVTLVTG
+45 AKTVTLVTG

-66 ATGQVT
+66 AAGQVT

-86 IARNADRTY
+86 ISRNADRTY

-109 ADRRLFDVTQLVEW
+109 ADRRLFDVTQLVKW

-135 IVTYAEGR
+135 IVTYAKGR
-143 TLAPSALSAAGARVS
+143 ALAPSALSAAGARVS

-163 VNGDALKARKSEGAE
+163 VDGDALKARKSEGAD
-178 LWETLTGSGGT
+178 LWETLTGSGGS
-189 ARARSAAADRVEKI
+189 ASARSAAADRVEKI

-213 DRSTAQIGAPE
+213 DKSTAQIGAPE
-224 AWAAGYDGT
+224 AWAAGYDGK

-308 DSGDGEE
+308 DSGYGEE
-315 SGVIAGAQWA
+315 SGIIAGAQWA

-348 EQAVDE
+348 EQAVNE

-391 VDRTDAMAEFS
+391 VDRVDAMADFS

-434 APAAD
+434 DPAAD

-475 ALTASAEPTPGVSAF
+475 ALTASAKPTAGVSAF
-490 AQGTGRTDLT
+490 AQGTGRTDIP

-508 TTPSALGFPAQ
+508 TSPTTLGFPAQ
-519 QWPHTDDQPA
+519 SWPHTDDQPA
-529 TKAVTYRNDGDRP
+529 TKTVTYRNDGDHP

-556 KPAAEGMFEVSPK
+556 KPAAEGMFDVSPK
-569 QLTVPAGATATAQ
+569 QLTVPAGGTATAQ

-589 GTADGH
+589 GTADGS
-595 FGGALTATDGAG
+595 FGGALVATDGAG

-614 GVQREVES
+614 GVHREVES
-622 YDLTVKHLDLKGKPA
+622 YNLTVRNLDLRGKPA
-637 IRSETGVQGLDNQ
+637 GRSQTGVQGLDNN
-650 IWQDYSDDR
+650 IWQDYSDDT
-659 DGEFTIRLPKGR
+659 DGEFTVRLPKGR

-676 RIDTGVNP
+676 RIDTGADP
-684 GAESG
+684 DAG

-702 RDTTLVMDARKAKP
+702 RDTTVVMDARKAKP
-716 IRITVPDSR
+716 IRITVPDSAAR
-725 AKHTDATLNY
+725 HTDATLNF
-735 GFDIDQNLSTS
+735 GIDIGRTRSVS
-746 TYLMGSFGRLR
+746 TYDMGTFRKLR
-757 VGQFGARLPAGEAF
+757 VGQLGARLPAGEAF
-771 AQYNGTWTHGTTHY
+771 AQYNGTWTHGATHY
-785 RPVWNRTGDLSGF
+785 RPVWNRTGDLAGF
-798 TANVKRA
+798 TANVKLA
-805 QLAKVT
+805 QFAKVT
-811 IPVGTPVKGKSAGLV
+811 LAAGTPAKGKSGTLV
-826 AAPLTPGG
+826 AAPMLPGG
-834 SSFDFFPDTDPSLP
+834 SWFDFYPDRRSLP
-848 ATFTD
+848 GAFTD

-858 VKWRYGVTQN
+858 VKWRYSISQY

-880 AGQWTAKPR
+880 ANQSIAEPR

-907 PHFTGPLTNGE
+907 PHLTGPLSDGR
-918 DRPGAVRVGDTLL
+918 DRPGAVRFGDTLM

-949 SRARSTLYADGTRV
+949 SRARSALYAGGEQLSAANT
-963 FDLNT
+963 DLSGVT
-968 PLNGDRYELPAA
+968 YELPAA
-980 KHRFRLTTDVSRP
+980 KRTFRLTTDVSRP
-993 TSLSPVSTRVTAEW
+993 TTLSPVSTRITAEW

-1029 PRLSMA
+1029 PRLTTA

-1046 SFTVEGA
+1046 PFTVEGA

-1061 PAFSVSYDDGR
+1061 LAFSVSYDDGR
-1072 TWHPAKVAD
+1072 TWHPAKAID

-1098 RVTLTDADGNTLK
+1098 RVALTDADGNTLK
-1111 QTIHRAYR
+1111 QTISRAYR
-1119 TIK
+1119 TVK

>member
-1 MNHRKRR
+1 MNHRNRR
-8 AREASALTLLTAAAL
+8 AREATALALLTAVAL
-23 TAALLSAPE
+23 TGTLLGAPG
-32 SGAAQSADGTAGM
+32 SQAAQTGNGVAGG
-45 ARTLAKARTVTLVTG
+45 LGEAKTVTLVTG

-66 ATGQVT
+66 SAGQVT
-72 GVRPAKG
+72 GVRAAKG
-79 REGTTFR
+79 REGITFR
-86 IARNADRTY
+86 IARDADRTL

-103 LLANGT
+103 LLADGT
-109 ADRRLFDVTQLVEW
+109 ADRRLFDVTQLVKW

-128 ARPDLPL
+128 SRADLPL
-135 IVTYAEGR
+135 IVTYAKGR
-143 TLAPSALSAAGARVS
+143 ALAPSALSAAGARVS

-163 VNGDALKARKSEGAE
+163 VNGDALRARKAEGAE
-178 LWETLTGSGGT
+178 LWETLTGSGGS
-189 ARARSAAADRVEKI
+189 ARAMSAAADKVERI

-213 DRSTAQIGAPE
+213 DRSVAQIGAPE
-224 AWAAGYDGT
+224 AWAAGYDGK
-233 GVKVAVLDTGVDGT
+233 GVTVAVLDTGVDGT

-258 KNFSEAAD
+258 KNFSESAD

-285 AHSGGKYKGVAPGAR
+285 AKSGGKYKGVAPGAR

-308 DSGDGEE
+308 DSGYGEE
-315 SGVIAGAQWA
+315 SGIIAGAQWA

-348 EQAVDE
+348 EQAVND

-391 VDRTDAMAEFS
+391 VDRDDALADFS

-410 SLKPDLTAPGVDI
+410 ALKPDLTAPGVDI

-434 APAAD
+434 DPAAD

-458 AILAQRH
+458 AILAERH

-475 ALTASAEPTPGVSAF
+475 ALTASAKPAAGVSAF
-490 AQGTGRTDLT
+490 AQGTGRTDLV
-500 RALDQQLT
+500 RALGQQLT
-508 TTPSALGFPAQ
+508 TTPATVGFATQ
-519 QWPHTDDQPA
+519 QWPHTDDQPV
-529 TKAVTYRNDGDRP
+529 TETITYRNDGDAP

-569 QLTVPAGATATAQ
+569 QLTVPAGGTATAQ
-582 VTADSGA
+582 LTADSSA
-589 GTADGH
+589 GTADGG
-595 FGGALTATDGAG
+595 FGGSVVATDGG
-607 TTVRTGI
+607 SNSVRTGV
-614 GVQREVES
+614 GLQREVES
-622 YDLTVKHLDLKGKPA
+622 YDLTVRHLDLKGKPA
-637 IRSETGVQGLDNQ
+637 GRSETGVQGLDNQ
-650 IWQDYSDDR
+650 IWNDYSDDT
-659 DGEFTIRLPKGR
+659 DGEFTVRLPKGR

-676 RIDTGVNP
+676 RIDIDTGANP
-684 GAESG
+684 DAGN
-689 ELALLL
+689 LALLL

-702 RDTTLVMDARKAKP
+702 RDTTVVMDARKAKP
-716 IRITVPDSR
+716 IRITVPDSK
-725 AKHTDATLNY
+725 AKHTDATLNF
-735 GFDIDQNLSTS
+735 GFDIDGNQSTS
-746 TYLMGSFGRLR
+746 TYLMGSFSKLR
-757 VGQFGARLPAGEAF
+757 VGQFGARLPANEAL
-771 AQYNGTWTHGTTHY
+771 AQYNGTWTHGSTSY
-785 RPVWNRTGDLSGF
+785 RPAMNRTGDLSGF
-798 TANVKRA
+798 TVNLKRA
-805 QLAKVT
+805 QFAKIT
-811 IPVGTPVKGKSAGLV
+811 IAAGEPAKDKTGSLV
-826 AAPLTPGG
+826 AAPLMPGG
-834 SSFDFFPDTDPSLP
+834 WADFYPTEFSLP
-848 ATFTD
+848 GNLTD

-858 VKWRYGVTQN
+858 VKWRYSVSQD
-868 GGKDADGEPVWD
+868 GGKDADGETVWD
-880 AGQWTAKPR
+880 AGQWTANPR
-889 SYSAGKQY
+889 AYSAGKQY

-907 PHFTGPLTNGE
+907 PHLTGPLTGNE
-918 DRPGAVRVGDTLL
+918 DRPGAVRVGDTFM

-949 SRARSTLYADGTRV
+949 SKAKSTLYAGGTKV
-963 FDLNT
+963 FAIDSDLA
-968 PLNGDRYELPAA
+968 GVSYELPAA
-980 KHRFRLTTDVSRP
+980 KRTYRLTTDVSRP
-993 TSLSPVSTRVTAEW
+993 TSLSSVSTRVTAEW

-1024 VVRFT
+1024 AVRFS
-1029 PRLSMA
+1029 PKLSLA

-1046 SFTVEGA
+1046 PFTVEGA

-1061 PAFSVSYDDGR
+1061 LAFSVSYDDGR
-1072 TWHPAKVAD
+1072 TWHVAKAVD

-1098 RVTLTDADGNTLK
+1098 RVTLTDKDGNTLK
-1111 QTIHRAYR
+1111 QTINRAYR

>member
-72 GVRPAKG
+72 GVRPGKG
-79 REGTTFR
+79 REGTAFR
-86 IARNADRTY
+86 IARDGDRTY

-109 ADRRLFDVTQLVEW
+109 ADRRLFDVTQLVKW

-135 IVTYAEGR
+135 IVTYAKGR

-224 AWAAGYDGT
+224 AWAAGYDGK
-233 GVKVAVLDTGVDGT
+233 GVKVAVLDTGVDDT
-247 HPDLKGRIDAA
+247 HPDLKGRVDEA

-340 DSPGDDPL
+340 DSPGDDPV
-348 EQAVDE
+348 EQAVNE

-391 VDRTDAMAEFS
+391 VDRTDAMADFS

-423 VAAKAAEGTEG
+423 VAAKAAEGAEG
-434 APAAD
+434 DPAAD

-465 PDWTGERIKA
+465 PDWTGERLKA
-475 ALTASAEPTPGVSAF
+475 ALTASAKPTAGVSAF
-490 AQGTGRTDLT
+490 AQGTGRTDIV

-508 TTPSALGFPAQ
+508 TTPATVGFPAQ

-529 TKAVTYRNDGDRP
+529 TKTVTYRNDGDRP

-569 QLTVPAGATATAQ
+569 QLTVPAGSTATAQ
-582 VTADSGA
+582 VTADSSA
-589 GTADGH
+589 GTADGS

-614 GVQREVES
+614 GVHREVES
-622 YDLTVKHLDLKGKPA
+622 YDLTVRHLDLKGKPA
-637 IRSETGVQGLDNQ
+637 ARSETGVQGLDNQ
-650 IWQDYSDDR
+650 IWQDYSDDT

-676 RIDTGVNP
+676 RIDTGATP
-684 GAESG
+684 DARSG

-695 NPKFSLT
+695 NPKFSLS

-725 AKHTDATLNY
+725 AKHTDGTFNY
-735 GFDIDQNLSTS
+735 GFDIAGNQSIS
-746 TYLMGSFGRLR
+746 TYMGSFGNLR

-771 AQYNGTWTHGTTHY
+771 AQYNGTWKHGSTSY

-798 TANVKRA
+798 TANLKRG
-805 QLAKVT
+805 QFAKIT
-811 IPVGTPVKGKSAGLV
+811 IPVGTPVKGKSAALT

-834 SSFDFFPDTDPSLP
+834 SWFAFYQGTRSLP
-848 ATFTD
+848 GGFTD

-858 VKWRYGVTQN
+858 VKWRYAVSQE

-880 AGQWTAKPR
+880 GGQWTPKPR
-889 SYSAGKQY
+889 SYTAGKEY

-907 PHFTGPLTNGE
+907 PHLTGPLTDGE
-918 DRPGAVRVGDTLL
+918 DRPGAVRMGDTFL

-949 SRARSTLYADGTRV
+949 SRARSTLYADGGTRV
-963 FDLNT
+963 FAIDE
-968 PLNGDRYELPAA
+968 PLNGVSYELPAG
-980 KHRFRLTTDVSRP
+980 KRTFRLTTDVSRP
-993 TSLSPVSTRVTAEW
+993 TTLSSVSTRVTAEW

-1029 PRLSMA
+1029 PRLSSA
-1035 STAKAGTRFSV
+1035 TTAKAGTRFSV
-1046 SFTVEGA
+1046 PFTVEGA

-1061 PAFSVSYDDGR
+1061 LAFSVSYDDGR
-1072 TWHPAKVAD
+1072 TWHPAKAVG
-1081 GKRLDLRH
+1081 GKRLDLSH

-1098 RVTLTDADGNTLK
+1098 RVTLTDAAGNTLK

-1119 TIK
+1119 TTK

>member
-1 MNHRKRR
+1 M
-8 AREASALTLLTAAAL
+8 
-23 TAALLSAPE
+23 
-32 SGAAQSADGTAGM
+32 AGV
-45 ARTLAKARTVTLVTG
+45 TGKARTVTLVTG

-66 ATGQVT
+66 VTGQVT
-72 GVRPAKG
+72 GARPGKG
-79 REGTTFR
+79 REGTAFR
-86 IARNADRTY
+86 IARDADRTY

-109 ADRRLFDVTQLVEW
+109 ADRRLFDVTQLVKW

-135 IVTYAEGR
+135 IVTYAKGR
-143 TLAPSALSAAGARVS
+143 ALAPSALSAAGARVS

-189 ARARSAAADRVEKI
+189 ARARSAAAGRVEKI

-224 AWAAGYDGT
+224 AWAAGYDGK
-233 GVKVAVLDTGVDGT
+233 GVKVAVLDTGVDDT
-247 HPDLKGRIDAA
+247 HPDLKDRIDAA

-285 AHSGGKYKGVAPGAR
+285 ARSGGKYKGVAPGAR

-308 DSGDGEE
+308 DDGSGQE
-315 SGVIAGAQWA
+315 SSLIAGAQWA
-325 VAQGAKVIN
+325 VEQGAKVIN

-391 VDRTDAMAEFS
+391 VDRTDAMADFS

-434 APAAD
+434 DPAAD
-439 GYVSM
+439 GHVSM

-475 ALTASAEPTPGVSAF
+475 ALTASAKPTAGVSAF
-490 AQGTGRTDLT
+490 AQGTGRTDLP

-508 TTPSALGFPAQ
+508 TTPATLGFPAR

-529 TKAVTYRNDGDRP
+529 TKTVTYHNDGDRP
-542 LTLDLT
+542 LTLDLS

-589 GTADGH
+589 GTADGS
-595 FGGALTATDGAG
+595 FGGTLTATDGAS

-614 GVQREVES
+614 GVHREVES
-622 YDLTVKHLDLKGKPA
+622 YDLTVRHLDLKGKPA
-637 IRSETGVQGLDNQ
+637 ARSQTGVQGLDNQ
-650 IWQDYSDDR
+650 IWQDYSDDG

-676 RIDTGVNP
+676 RIDTGATP
-684 GAESG
+684 DAGSG

-695 NPKFSLT
+695 NPKFTLT

-725 AKHTDATLNY
+725 AKHTDGTFNY
-735 GFDIDQNLSTS
+735 GFDIDGNQSIS
-746 TYLMGSFGRLR
+746 TYMGSFGNLR

-771 AQYNGTWTHGTTHY
+771 AQYNGTWTHGSTSY

-798 TANVKRA
+798 TANPKRP
-805 QLAKVT
+805 QFAKVT
-811 IPVGTPVKGKSAGLV
+811 IPVGTPAKGKSAALT

-834 SSFDFFPDTDPSLP
+834 SWFDFYQETRSLP
-848 ATFTD
+848 GGFTD

-858 VKWRYGVTQN
+858 VKWRYSVSQEDGT
-868 GGKDADGEPVWD
+868 DAAGDPVWD

-907 PHFTGPLTNGE
+907 PHLTGPLTDGE

-938 DGAGHVGDSRY
+938 DGAGHVGESRY
-949 SRARSTLYADGTRV
+949 SRARSTLYAGGTRV
-963 FDLNT
+963 FAVDT
-968 PLNGDRYELPAA
+968 PLTGVSYELPAA
-980 KHRFRLTTDVSRP
+980 KRSFRLTTDVSRAI
-993 TSLSPVSTRVTAEW
+993 TLSSVSTRVTAEW

-1029 PRLSMA
+1029 PRLSTE
-1035 STAKAGTRFSV
+1035 STAEAGTRFSV
-1046 SFTVEGA
+1046 PFTVEGA

-1061 PAFSVSYDDGR
+1061 LAFSVSYDDGR
-1072 TWHPAKVAD
+1072 TWHPVKAVD

-1098 RVTLTDADGNTLK
+1098 RVTLTDAAGNTLK

-1119 TIK
+1119 TVK

>member
-1 MNHRKRR
+1 M
-8 AREASALTLLTAAAL
+8 
-23 TAALLSAPE
+23 
-32 SGAAQSADGTAGM
+32 AGV
-45 ARTLAKARTVTLVTG
+45 TGKARTVTLVTG

-72 GVRPAKG
+72 GVRPGKG
-79 REGTTFR
+79 REGTAFR
-86 IARNADRTY
+86 IARDADRTY

-109 ADRRLFDVTQLVEW
+109 ADRRLFDVTQLVTW

-135 IVTYAEGR
+135 IVTYAKGR
-143 TLAPSALSAAGARVS
+143 ALAPSALSAAGARVS

-213 DRSTAQIGAPE
+213 DKSTAQIGAPE
-224 AWAAGYDGT
+224 AWAAGYDGK
-233 GVKVAVLDTGVDGT
+233 GVKVAVLDTGVDDT

-308 DSGDGEE
+308 DSGSGQE
-315 SGVIAGAQWA
+315 SGLIAGAQWA

-348 EQAVDE
+348 EQSVDE

-391 VDRTDAMAEFS
+391 VDRTDAMADFS

-475 ALTASAEPTPGVSAF
+475 ALTASAKPTAGVSAF
-490 AQGTGRTDLT
+490 AQGTGRTDLP

-508 TTPSALGFPAQ
+508 TNPATLGFPAQ

-529 TKAVTYRNDGDRP
+529 TKTVTYRNDGDRP
-542 LTLDLT
+542 LTLGLA

-556 KPAAEGMFEVSPK
+556 KPAAEVMFEVSPK

-589 GTADGH
+589 GTADGS

-614 GVQREVES
+614 GVHREVES
-622 YDLTVKHLDLKGKPA
+622 YDLTVRHLDLKGKPA
-637 IRSETGVQGLDNQ
+637 ARSETGVQGLDNQ

-676 RIDTGVNP
+676 RIDTGATP
-684 GAESG
+684 GAGSG
-689 ELALLL
+689 KLALLL

-725 AKHTDATLNY
+725 AKHTDGTFNY
-735 GFDIDQNLSTS
+735 GFDIDGNRSIS
-746 TYLMGSFGRLR
+746 TYMGSFGSLR

-771 AQYNGTWTHGTTHY
+771 AQYNGTWKHGSTSY

-798 TANVKRA
+798 TANPRRA
-805 QLAKVT
+805 QFAKVT
-811 IPVGTPVKGKSAGLV
+811 IPVGTPAKGKSAALT

-834 SSFDFFPDTDPSLP
+834 SWFDFYQETRSLP
-848 ATFTD
+848 GGFTD

-858 VKWRYGVTQN
+858 VKWRYSVSQE

-880 AGQWTAKPR
+880 AAQWTAKPR

-907 PHFTGPLTNGE
+907 PHLTGPLTDGK
-918 DRPGAVRVGDTLL
+918 DRPGAVRIGDTLL

-949 SRARSTLYADGTRV
+949 SRARSTLYAGGTRV
-963 FDLNT
+963 FAVDT
-968 PLNGDRYELPAA
+968 PLTGDSFELPAA
-980 KHRFRLTTDVSRP
+980 RRSFRLTTDVSRP
-993 TSLSPVSTRVTAEW
+993 TTLSSVSTRVTAEW
-1007 TFTSAHVTGVG
+1007 TFTSAHVTTAG

-1029 PRLSMA
+1029 PRLSTE

-1046 SFTVEGA
+1046 PFTVEGA

-1061 PAFSVSYDDGR
+1061 LAFSVSYDDGR
-1072 TWHPAKVAD
+1072 TWHPAKAVD

-1089 PAKAGTVSL
+1089 PAKVGTVSL
-1098 RVTLTDADGNTLK
+1098 RVTLTDAAGNTLK

-1119 TIK
+1119 TVK